1 MKRIANEKMLKESL
15 VYRGDTS
22 KVKRVIEKAY
32 RGEDIV
38 VAFLGGSI
46 TQGCN
51 ATNHENCYANKTYL
65 WFKNR
70 FPEINVKYINAGIGA
85 TGSIIGVHRVEEQV
99 LSKNP
104 DIVFVDFAVNDKDNK
119 YNKIAYDSLIRR
131 ILSHDS
137 KPALI
142 EVFMSTDVLENVQE
156 QQVEIGK
163 RYDVPMVSFRDAIR
177 NEINDGKLKWSEV
190 ASDEVHPNDKGH
202 EIISE
207 LLINLL
213 ESIDKDED
221 IKEKE
226 DSLFGQPV
234 FGEDYIKGQIM
245 NANDVEVIC
254 NSGFIVDTEGFQ
266 GFKNGW
272 KINTTSY
279 KERVL
284 KIEVKGKNIFLLYK
298 KLIKDNAGSFDIK
311 VNGKYIKNI
320 DCYFENGWGDYSE
333 TEILIEGDK
342 IDKYTIE
349 ILVDSNNINKEIY
362 IMGLLVS

>member
-226 DSLFGQPV
+226 DSLCGQPV

-279 KERVL
+279 KERIL

>member
-104 DIVFVDFAVNDKDNK
+104 DIVFLDFAVNDKDNK

-131 ILSHDS
+131 ILSHNS

-226 DSLFGQPV
+226 DSLCGQPV

>member
-131 ILSHDS
+131 ILSHNS

-142 EVFMSTDVLENVQE
+142 EVFMSTDVLKNVQE

-226 DSLFGQPV
+226 DSLCGQPV

-254 NSGFIVDTEGFQ
+254 DSGFIVDTEGFQ

-279 KERVL
+279 KEGIL

>member
-22 KVKRVIEKAY
+22 KVKRVIERAY
-32 RGEDIV
+32 RGEDIT

-70 FPEINVKYINAGIGA
+70 FSEINVKYINAGIGA

-99 LSKNP
+99 LSKDP
-104 DIVFVDFAVNDKDNK
+104 DIVFVDFAVNDKNNK
-119 YNKIAYDSLIRR
+119 YNKVAYESLIRR

-137 KPALI
+137 ELALI
-142 EVFMSTDVLENVQE
+142 EVFMSTDVLENVQD
-156 QQVEIGK
+156 QQIEIGK
-163 RYDVPMVSFRDAIR
+163 RYEIPMVSFRDAIR
-177 NEINDGKLKWSEV
+177 NDIENDKLKWSEV
-190 ASDEVHPNDKGH
+190 ASDEVHPNDIGH

-213 ESIDKDED
+213 ESIDKDGDKKENED
-221 IKEKE
+221 RE
-226 DSLFGQPV
+226 FGQPV

-245 NANDVEVIC
+245 NSNNVEVIC
-254 NSGFIVDTEGFQ
+254 NSGFIVDDEGFQ

-272 KINTTSY
+272 KISRTAYNKAT
-279 KERVL
+279 L
-284 KIEVKGKNIFLLYK
+284 KIGVKGKNIFLLYK
-298 KLIKDNAGSFDIK
+298 KLIKDNAGSFVVK
-311 VNGKYIKNI
+311 VNGRYIKNI

-333 TEILIEGDK
+333 TEVLIEGDK
-342 IDKYTIE
+342 VDKYTVE
-349 ILVDSNNINKEIY
+349 ILVDSSNLNKEIY